1 MSMNIDNAYRGIL
14 EESVAGSNNG
24 TLIKS
29 YKISKTKNVKV
40 YHYRNVA
47 GQNRFVIDM
56 GDDVPKSKE
65 TFEKIFKLIFVMMKR
80 LNLEEVIVVPYN
92 SEMLPRERKF
102 AKALLLDFVQQKKLL
117 WSKVPHYPYQVKVT
131 NKPKEK
137 SANKYKLGNVEK
149 L

>member
-24 TLIKS
+24 TLVKS
-29 YKISKTKNVKV
+29 YKVSKTKDVKI
-40 YHYRNVA
+40 YHYRNPA
-47 GQNRFVIDM
+47 GQNRFIIDM

-65 TFEKIFKLIFVMMKR
+65 TFEKIFKLIFVMMKK
-80 LNLEEVIVVPYN
+80 LKLEEVIVVPYN

-102 AKALLLDFVQQKKLL
+102 AKGLLLNFVQQNKLL
-117 WSKVPHYPYQVKVT
+117 WSRVPHYPYQIKVT

-137 SANKYKLGNVEK
+137 GTNKYKLGNTERI
-149 L
+149 